1 MTGLLVLNGND
12 IARIT
17 LPFSEIL
24 DLVENSV
31 AGLGN
36 GHSVNP
42 PKISIEPVQKSMTIA
57 MLAQFKKTAALGM
70 KAYTE
75 FPLEDGRSKVG
86 STITL
91 FDDQSGRPLAFMG
104 CDWITAARTAAVSAL
119 FAREAATPHAKTA
132 FLVGAGA
139 QGREAIPALLTV
151 LPEIEE
157 IVICAPRREA
167 VERLIADQAHI
178 LNGRAAHVC
187 SDVQAEVY
195 QADIVIGA
203 GGPGAHGLVS
213 HRMLK
218 PGATAILLGYGLAP
232 DVLHKADRVLATSE
246 AQMHTTGK
254 DLADDQ
260 GRFPK
265 VDAELTDILLGHK
278 PARTNP
284 HEIVFAY
291 NSGLAVTDV
300 AVAGA
305 VYQAARVAGI
315 GHLISGF

>member
-1 MTGLLVLNGND
+1 MNGLLVLNGD
-12 IARIT
+12 DVARI
-17 LPFSEIL
+17 PVSIRDIL
-24 DLVENSV
+24 TLVEDSV
-31 AGLGN
+31 AGIGN
-36 GHSVNP
+36 GNSVNP
-42 PKISIEPVQKSMTIA
+42 PKISIEPVKKSMTIA
-57 MLAQFKKTAALGM
+57 MLAQFKKTAALGI

-86 STITL
+86 SAITL

-104 CDWITAARTAAVSAL
+104 CDWITAVRTAAVSAL
-119 FAREAATPHAKTA
+119 FAREAAVSHSKIA

-139 QGREAIPALLTV
+139 QGREAIPALLTA
-151 LPEIEE
+151 LPGIEE
-157 IVICAPRREA
+157 IVICAPRQEA
-167 VERLIADQAHI
+167 VEKLICDQADV
-178 LNGRAAHVC
+178 LKGRIARFCTDVPAEAH
-187 SDVQAEVY
+187 
-195 QADIVIGA
+195 QADVVIGA
-203 GGPGAHGLVS
+203 GGPGAHGLIR

-246 AQMHTTGK
+246 TQMHTTGK
-254 DLADDQ
+254 DLADEQ
-260 GRFPK
+260 GRFPQ
-265 VDAELTDILLGHK
+265 VDAELTDILLRRK

-284 HEIVFAY
+284 HEIIFAY

-305 VYQAARVAGI
+305 IYQATRSAGI